1 MNSSQARNVSFH
13 SPVCLA
19 GERDVGKLYKPSSLI
34 QGFLIFYIVINI
46 IRVPFTAVLN
56 ALVII
61 AVKKKSRLRAQK
73 TNIVLAMLALTD
85 FLVGILAQPLF
96 VAGLIAI
103 LHMDLSNGRSC
114 FTEIF
119 LFAIANCLL
128 SSSFLHLLLAS
139 GERYVA
145 IKHPFDY
152 ITIVTESLLLIVSL
166 LAWVL
171 SVIVQIPLAV
181 DETVFYILHSA
192 VIGLSVVVIVF
203 SHFSVFLETRRHEN
217 QVAAQQV
224 TQEARKQFEKDK
236 KAFKLTAILVG
247 VLLLCCTPFM
257 FIRIVFYILEYE
269 IHFEAFHVIVF
280 FATTVV
286 FLNSLLNPM
295 IYCIRIRQFRVA
307 FIELTFRNVS
317 LPMAEEIEMQ
327 WFGAPDG
334 ANRRETG
341 QHERRQDQQ
350 NIERANVNELNTAAG
365 Y

>member
-1 MNSSQARNVSFH
+1 MNSSQARNVSVP

-19 GERDVGKLYKPSSLI
+19 GERDVGKLHKPSSLI

-46 IRVPFTAVLN
+46 IPVPFTAVLN

-114 FTEIF
+114 FTEVF

-152 ITIVTESLLLIVSL
+152 ITIVTESRLLIASL

-307 FIELTFRNVS
+307 FIELTFRNVG
-317 LPMAEEIEMQ
+317 LPRAEEIEMQ
-327 WFGAPDG
+327 WFGAPNG

-341 QHERRQDQQ
+341 RHERGQDRQ
-350 NIERANVNELNTAAG
+350 NIERANVRELNTAAG

>member
-1 MNSSQARNVSFH
+1 MNSSQARNVSVL

-19 GERDVGKLYKPSSLI
+19 GERDVGKLHPPSSLI

-46 IRVPFTAVLN
+46 IPVPFTAVLN

-61 AVKKKSRLRAQK
+61 AVQKKSRLRAQK

-85 FLVGILAQPLF
+85 FMVGILAQPLF
-96 VAGLIAI
+96 IAGLIAI

-114 FTEIF
+114 FTEVF

-128 SSSFLHLLLAS
+128 TSSFLHLLLAS

-152 ITIVTESLLLIVSL
+152 ITIATESRLLVASL
-166 LAWVL
+166 LAWAL

-181 DETVFYILHSA
+181 DEAIFYIMHSA

-203 SHFSVFLETRRHEN
+203 SHLSVFLETRRHEN

-224 TQEARKQFEKDK
+224 TEEARKQFEKDK
-236 KAFKLTAILVG
+236 KAFKVTAILVG

-269 IHFEAFHVIVF
+269 IHLEAFHVTVF

-286 FLNSLLNPM
+286 FLYSLLNPV

-307 FIELTFRNVS
+307 FIELTCRNINVS
-317 LPMAEEIEMQ
+317 RAEEIEMQ
-327 WFGAPDG
+327 RFGTPNA
-334 ANRRETG
+334 ANRREAG
-341 QHERRQDQQ
+341 QDERRQDQQ
-350 NIERANVNELNTAAG
+350 NIERANVPELNNAAG
-365 Y
+365 H

>member
-1 MNSSQARNVSFH
+1 MP

-19 GERDVGKLYKPSSLI
+19 GERDVGKLHKPSSLI
-34 QGFLIFYIVINI
+34 QWFLICYIVINI
-46 IRVPFTAVLN
+46 IPVPFTAVLN

-114 FTEIF
+114 FTEVF
-119 LFAIANCLL
+119 FFAIANCLL

-152 ITIVTESLLLIVSL
+152 ITIVTESRLLIASL

-192 VIGLSVVVIVF
+192 VIGLSGVVIVF

-236 KAFKLTAILVG
+236 KAFKTNSSFSRCSFT
-247 VLLLCCTPFM
+247 VLFT
-257 FIRIVFYILEYE
+257 V
-269 IHFEAFHVIVF
+269 HV
-280 FATTVV
+280 
-286 FLNSLLNPM
+286 
-295 IYCIRIRQFRVA
+295 Y
-307 FIELTFRNVS
+307 
-317 LPMAEEIEMQ
+317 
-327 WFGAPDG
+327 
-334 ANRRETG
+334 
-341 QHERRQDQQ
+341 
-350 NIERANVNELNTAAG
+350 
-365 Y
+365 